1 LEYPRSYRVGEL
13 ILKHISEILSRGLKD
28 PRVGFVT
35 LTSVDVSSDLRYAR
49 VYYTVIGSDRER
61 SQTAIGLDKATPYIR
76 RQLASKLTIRHTPE
90 LTFIYDESVE
100 YGAHIE
106 NLLKEIHNDTGND
119 SDDSEQD

>member
-1 LEYPRSYRVGEL
+1 MEYPRSYRVGEL

-28 PRVGFVT
+28 PRIGFVT

-49 VYYTVIGSDRER
+49 VFYTVIGSERER
-61 SQTAIGLDKATPYIR
+61 SQTAIGIEKATPYIR

-90 LTFIYDESVE
+90 LTFTYDDSIE

-106 NLLKEIHNDTGND
+106 SILKDINNEPND
-119 SDDSEQD
+119 SGDSEQD